1 MAAPIDGK
9 SVRFLL
15 IKERGLSK
23 KELEAV
29 YNEAH
34 QCLVSGAPPIQC
46 VHSLRKLLL
55 AISCTKLHRE
65 IPKNLLRALCI
76 VVLGTNTNLPQFEP
90 ISLLCSA
97 VLQEYGPT
105 PQLDVEL
112 GAGQASDLRHVPYL
126 LPVIL
131 AQGRCSKR
139 LEKLV
144 SQMLKWVSTVGFNSE
159 IQCRALS
166 SLVTTATQHRDLLSD
181 EQIYVVGSQLS
192 DWLSNASTKQATSP
206 HSKQKSSK
214 NESVTEIDGRECQD
228 FFTLLSLS
236 SYYGQDQLLNIH
248 TFSSLRA
255 WLLATTTSPAGGASR
270 PLEVGGRG
278 LPSLG
283 GEGASRAASS
293 GGKFANKARKAMIE
307 KACEYCL
314 RVIDLCHRRPLKIQD
329 QDLIQACLV
338 EAIETL
344 IVICR
349 LDTSLVS
356 KLYPSIKQAH
366 TNLAKKWPRVQ
377 LAILQFFLDYSE
389 ALHVVFKPE
398 ETIADL
404 FGEVITRY
412 MHDDTVTFDTVT
424 FLLTNLQ
431 QLCLETELLEK
442 YSPSILRILAWNPR
456 TFLSDY
462 VEILPAMISTDTAK
476 EMLHLLLDLP
486 CTTASL
492 ILTHREKQLRQNP
505 SLLESQPSWLT
516 SVNILRKPE
525 HQPWFNY
532 ILRSQ
537 SGKGDTITKL
547 NFLYKLIENL
557 ASHPRVLIC
566 SQAIPSLV
574 RLYFKTVLQHADYDL
589 VSQLVPIILERS
601 AILFP
606 ITTYQDEMRRVLGDA
621 LLEMFSLHPSLV
633 VDQRTELQDFIGALR
648 HIDGKED
655 FFSHV
660 VWIIG
665 QYTASMHD
673 KRCTMEII
681 SGYYESLETLLY
693 EVSVLVQ
700 SSTEGKPPYSIRL
713 MAIMMTTLAKLA
725 SRCQDLIPRVILCL
739 TKISQQQTKSRVGQD
754 DKKVLLSRATEL
766 VNLLKLPDVASAILS
781 PSTDIREGRWHSDVN
796 ASIPLLLKAA
806 SQLIQP
812 QAS

>member
-1 MAAPIDGK
+1 MNR
-9 SVRFLL
+9 S
-15 IKERGLSK
+15 LSK
-23 KELEAV
+23 RELEAV
-29 YNEAH
+29 YHEAH
-34 QCLVSGAPPIQC
+34 QCLVSGAPPLQC
-46 VHSLRKLLL
+46 VQSLRKLLL
-55 AISCTKLHRE
+55 AISCTKLRRE

-76 VVLGTNTNLPQFEP
+76 VVLGTNTGLPKFEP

-97 VLQEYGPT
+97 VLQEYGPI

-112 GAGQASDLRHVPYL
+112 GAGQASDLRHIPYL

-131 AQGRCSKR
+131 AQGRYSTR

-144 SQMLKWVSTVGFNSE
+144 SQMVKWVSTVGFNSE

-166 SLVTTATQHRDLLSD
+166 SLVTTATQHRNLLSD
-181 EQIYVVGSQLS
+181 EQIYVVGSQMS
-192 DWLSNASTKQATSP
+192 DWLSNASTFQGTNP
-206 HSKQKSSK
+206 LSKQKSSK
-214 NESVTEIDGRECQD
+214 QESVTEIDGRECQD
-228 FFTLLSLS
+228 YFTLLSLS
-236 SYYGQDQLLNIH
+236 SYYSQDQLLNIH

-255 WLLATTTSPAGGASR
+255 WLLATAASPSPAGGASR
-270 PLEVGGRG
+270 GLDVGGRG

-283 GEGASRAASS
+283 GEGVARAPSS
-293 GGKFANKARKAMIE
+293 GGKFANKARKAMTE

-314 RVIDLCHRRPLKIQD
+314 RVIDLCHRRPMKIQD

-398 ETIADL
+398 ETIADM
-404 FGEVITRY
+404 FGDLITKY
-412 MHDDTVTFDTVT
+412 MYDDTVTFDIVT
-424 FLLTNLQ
+424 FLITNLNK
-431 QLCLETELLEK
+431 LCLETELLEK

-462 VEILPAMISTDTAK
+462 VEILPALISADTAK

-486 CTTASL
+486 CTTASM
-492 ILTHREKQLRQNP
+492 ILMHRERQLRQNP
-505 SLLESQPSWLT
+505 SLLEIQPAWLA

-537 SGKGDTITKL
+537 SGKGDTINKL
-547 NFLYKLIENL
+547 DFLYKLIDKL
-557 ASHPRVLIC
+557 ASHPRVMIC

-574 RLYFKTVLQHADYDL
+574 RHYFKTVLQHADYDL
-589 VSQLVPIILERS
+589 VSELLPIILERS
-601 AILFP
+601 AIIFP
-606 ITTYQDEMRRVLGDA
+606 ITLYQDDIRRVLSDA
-621 LLEMFSLHPSLV
+621 LLEILRLHPSLV
-633 VDQRTELQDFIGALR
+633 VDQRTELLDFIGALR

-665 QYTASMHD
+665 QYTASMYD

-681 SGYYESLETLLY
+681 TGYYESLETLLY

-700 SSTEGKPPYSIRL
+700 SSTEGRPPYSIRL

-739 TKISQQQTKSRVGQD
+739 TKISQQQTKSRVAQD

-781 PSTDIREGRWHSDVN
+781 PSTDIRDGKWHSDVN
-796 ASIPLLLKAA
+796 TSVPLLLKAA

-812 QAS
+812 PAS